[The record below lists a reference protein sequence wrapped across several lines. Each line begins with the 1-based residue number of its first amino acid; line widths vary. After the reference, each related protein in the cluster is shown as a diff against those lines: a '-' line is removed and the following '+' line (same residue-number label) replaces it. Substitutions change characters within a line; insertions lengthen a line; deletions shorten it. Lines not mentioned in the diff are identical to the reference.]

1 MNCQVFPNSS
11 FFNKYDMNL
20 KKVDVPGDKLTFIRV
35 KSNYEKKYIQFIK
48 FITRRR

>member
-1 MNCQVFPNSS
+1 
-11 FFNKYDMNL
+11 MNL
-20 KKVDVPGDKLTFIRV
+20 KKVDVPGDKPTL